1 MNKNTN
7 LTNSVWRRLSLL
19 TLLCVFSFALF
30 AQTKTV
36 SGIVKSS
43 DDGQPLIGVAVLI
56 KGSKTGSITDVDGKY
71 TINVKNNE
79 ATLVFSMIGM
89 KPVEVKVGEKAVIN
103 VVMNSDV
110 KVLDQVVVTGYTT
123 QKKAD
128 LTGAITVVEPGSIT
142 AGANAANPIESL
154 QGRIPGM
161 NITSDGSPSG
171 NGTSIKIR
179 GIGTINS
186 NDPLYVIDGVPT
198 TGGMQVVNPNDIE
211 SLQVLKD
218 ASAAS
223 IYGSRAA
230 NGVIIITTK
239 KAKDGQLK
247 ITASTQQSFSWYSTV
262 MHVLNAQQYGQC
274 LWQAKVN
281 ANQDPNGNSVDYSFD
296 WNGNYTN
303 PVLNKVIIP
312 DYIDAAKTMK
322 SADTNW
328 FKEITQVAH
337 SQNYNMSIMNGS
349 DKGHTMFA
357 LDYTNNNGIVI
368 TTNFTRYSARLNS
381 DYKLLNGKLLV
392 GENLTLSHSS
402 EVVDQG
408 AENLA
413 LQAMPIIPVH
423 TVDGVGWGGPYG
435 GMNDRMNPVLVMN
448 LNKQNKVMNNYLFG
462 NVFADLEL
470 VKNLHI
476 KSNFGLD
483 YNNAYER
490 LMTLNYQDGYLSRTV
505 NAVTNSNATTSK
517 WTWSNTVSYNFKKD
531 KHTFDVLAGIEVMD
545 EVDESNWGKGQAFAS
560 ENPNYMYLDNATGT
574 QTVGG
579 TGTEYAL
586 LSYFGKANYVYD
598 NKYLASA
605 TIRYDGSSRFG
616 ANNRF
621 GTFPAFSLGWRLNRE
636 NFMKDLKQI
645 SDLKLRF
652 GWGMT
657 GNQNIANNATQ
668 TIYVTNYSGG
678 DPTWTRPT
686 STAYAID
693 GSKSG
698 TLASGYMKTQTG
710 NSNLK
715 WEATT
720 QTNFGLDFG
729 LFDQSVYG
737 SFDYF
742 VKKTSDIL
750 VSPPFIAVQGEGGS
764 EWFNGAGMSNKG
776 FELALGYRGKFG
788 PVKFDISGNI
798 SAYRNKITSL
808 PASVVNAYGG
818 NGTTDN
824 ILGHAW
830 GSGYGYVADGL
841 FTSADQVTN
850 SATQPG
856 KGLGRIRYKDLN
868 GDGVID
874 TKDQTW
880 IFDPTPSFAYG
891 LNIYLTYKDF
901 DLTIFLQGLGKTDV
915 VNSQKYSTD
924 FWSVQETGSNKGTRL
939 LNAWSPS
946 NPNSTIPA
954 IAYTNDNNE
963 DRYSTYF
970 IENGAYCKLRNL
982 QIGYNLPKSLTEK
995 LKLGNL
1001 NLYISGHNLVMIK
1014 AKSFTGT
1021 DPESPAYGY
1030 PIPSSV
1036 TAGLKVSF

>member
-1 MNKNTN
+1 MNRNTN
-7 LTNSVWRRLSLL
+7 LANSVWRKLSLL

-43 DDGQPLIGVAVLI
+43 DDGQPLVGVAVQL
-56 KGSKTGSITDVDGKY
+56 KGAKTGSITDLNGKY
-71 TINVKNNE
+71 TINVKSND
-79 ATLVFSMIGM
+79 AILVFSMIGM
-89 KPVEVKVGEKAVIN
+89 TTTEIKVGDKSFLN
-103 VVMNSDV
+103 VVLMPDV
-110 KVLDQVVVTGYTT
+110 KVLEQVVVTGYTT

-128 LTGAITVVEPGSIT
+128 LTGAVTVVEPGAIT
-142 AGANAANPIESL
+142 AGANTANPMESL
-154 QGRIPGM
+154 QGRIPGVS
-161 NITSDGSPSG
+161 ITSDGSPSG
-171 NGTSIKIR
+171 NSTNILIR

-186 NDPLYVIDGVPT
+186 NAPLYVIDGVPT
-198 TGGMQVVNPNDIE
+198 TDGMQVVNPNDIE

-247 ITASTQQSFSWYSTV
+247 ISASTQQSYSWYNTV

-274 LWQAKVN
+274 LWQANVN
-281 ANQDPNGNSVDYSFD
+281 AGQNPNNNSVDYSFD
-296 WNGNYTN
+296 WNNNYSN

-322 SADTNW
+322 SADTKW
-328 FKEITQVAH
+328 FNEITRMAH
-337 SQNYNMSIMNGS
+337 SQNYNVSIMNGS

-357 LDYTNNNGIVI
+357 LDYTNNDGIVI

-381 DYKLLNGKLLV
+381 DYKLLNGKMTI
-392 GENLTLSHSS
+392 GENITLNHSS

-413 LQAMPIIPVH
+413 LQALPIIPVH
-423 TVDGVGWGGPYG
+423 TVNGSGWGGPYG
-435 GMNDRMNPVLVMN
+435 GMNDRMNPVLEME
-448 LNKQNKVMNNYLFG
+448 LNKDNKVMNNFLFG
-462 NVFADLEL
+462 NAFADLEL
-470 VKNLHI
+470 IKGLHL
-476 KSNFGLD
+476 KTNFGID

-490 LMTLNYQDGYLSRTV
+490 LLTLTYQCGYLSRTV
-505 NAVTNSNATTSK
+505 NAVTNSDAKTTK
-517 WTWSNTVSYNFKKD
+517 WTWSNTATYAFNKG
-531 KHTFDVLAGIEVMD
+531 KHNVDLLAGIEL
-545 EVDESNWGKGQAFAS
+545 VDEIDDSFWAKGQSFAS
-560 ENPNYMYLDNATGT
+560 EDPNYMYLDNATGT

-579 TGTEYAL
+579 TSTEYAL

-621 GTFPAFSLGWRLNRE
+621 GTFPAFSLGWRINRE
-636 NFMKDLKQI
+636 NFMKDIKPL

-652 GWGMT
+652 GWGVT

-668 TIYVTNYSGG
+668 SIYITNYSGG
-678 DPTWTRPT
+678 DPTWSRPT

-698 TLASGYMKTQTG
+698 TLSSGYMNTQTG

-715 WEATT
+715 WESTK
-720 QTNFGLDFG
+720 QTNVGLDFG
-729 LFDQSVYG
+729 FLDQSIYG

-742 VKKTSDIL
+742 VKNTTNIL
-750 VSPPFIAVQGEGGS
+750 VEPSYIAVLGESGN
-764 EWFNGAGMSNKG
+764 EWFNGASMHNAG
-776 FELALGYRGKFG
+776 FEFVLGYRGHVG
-788 PVKFDISGNI
+788 PVKCDISGNI
-798 SAYRNKITSL
+798 SAYRNKITEL
-808 PASVVNAYGG
+808 PTSVVNAYGG

-824 ILGHAW
+824 ILGHPW
-830 GSGYGYVADGL
+830 GSEYGYVADGL
-841 FTSADQVTN
+841 FTTTEQVNN
-850 SATQPG
+850 SATQSG

-880 IFDPTPSFAYG
+880 IYDPTPKFSYG
-891 LNIYLTYKDF
+891 LNFMFTYKNF

-915 VNSQKYSTD
+915 INSQKYSTD
-924 FWSVQETGSNKGTRL
+924 FWSVSETGSNKGSRL

-954 IAYTNDNNE
+954 ISLTDANDE
-963 DRYSTYF
+963 ARFSTYF

-982 QIGYNLPKSLTEK
+982 QIGYTLPKKLTER
-995 LKLGNL
+995 LKIGNL
-1001 NLYISGHNLVMIK
+1001 NLYVAGHNLLTVK
-1014 AKSFTGT
+1014 ASSFTGT